1 MTYYA
6 TRTEPAAYGMPER
19 TDVYRFDS
27 KSARAW
33 FLENGARYDYCCSPR
48 PIIKAITAK
57 QARDLAARDSF
68 GDRYV
73 IDDRAGI
80 IYPYGTAGHD
90 AYTLDYFRTY
100 PATIPTARDISD
112 LARLDIGLLRQVR
125 EAISDSPSLYAPEAI
140 ERIDATLAAI

>member
-19 TDVYRFDS
+19 TDVYRFSS

-33 FLENGARYDYCCSPR
+33 FLEHGERYDYCCNPR
-48 PIIKAITAK
+48 PVMQAITAK

-73 IDDRAGI
+73 IDDRAGVV
-80 IYPYGTAGHD
+80 YPYGTAGHD
-90 AYTLDYFRTY
+90 AYTLDYYRQH
-100 PATIPTARDISD
+100 PATIPPAQDVED
-112 LARLDIGLLRQVR
+112 LARLDMDLLRQVQS
-125 EAISDSPSLYAPEAI
+125 AISGSPSRYAPEAL
-140 ERIDATLAAI
+140 ERIAAALAH